1 MPWNA
6 ETFKA
11 RHNKSLSK
19 MQAKMAARQANAILR
34 RTGDE
39 GLAIATANRNAKKKR
54 RRFGEGWYG
63 KKES

>member
-1 MPWNA
+1 MPWTGK
-6 ETFKA
+6 TFAA

-19 MQAKMAARQANAILR
+19 VRAKMAARQANAILR

-39 GLAIATANRNAKKKR
+39 GMAIAVANKSAKKQ

>member
-19 MQAKMAARQANAILR
+19 MQAKVAARQANAVLR

-39 GLAIATANRNAKKKR
+39 GMAIAVANKRAAKGR
-54 RRFGEGWYG
+54 RTFGEGWYD
-63 KKES
+63 KKG

>member
-6 ETFKA
+6 KTFAA

-19 MQAKMAARQANAILR
+19 MQAKVAARQANAILK

-39 GLAIATANRNAKKKR
+39 GMAIAVANKSAKKR
-54 RRFGEGWYG
+54 RKFGEGWYG